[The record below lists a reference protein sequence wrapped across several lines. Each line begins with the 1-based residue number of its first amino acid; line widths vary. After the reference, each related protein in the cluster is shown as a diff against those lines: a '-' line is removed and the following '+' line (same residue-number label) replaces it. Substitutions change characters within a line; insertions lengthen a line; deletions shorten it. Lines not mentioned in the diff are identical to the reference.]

1 MPDMGDEMG
10 PVLETGL
17 SQENVSTPTSPDS
30 DASHPPIHPKS
41 WMLRSQE
48 LPESSTHT
56 HTCPV
61 PPSFFFPKQSTQSNA
76 WRTESLDR
84 YGSEHFHFQP
94 CHSLSL

>member
-56 HTCPV
+56 HMSSTAIL
-61 PPSFFFPKQSTQSNA
+61 FFPETI
-76 WRTESLDR
+76 
-84 YGSEHFHFQP
+84 
-94 CHSLSL
+94 HSIECMAN